1 MHYVVLYPTNG
12 DRIVIIDSVTSFH
25 PSIGKNQIGENSVF
39 VPTFTAMT
47 SLSYHTWTV
56 QRFVLYTKVSAQWL
70 SMTDLQQVKKNSQDL
85 QRSTNHIE
93 KAEIS
98 LGLKFSYK
106 FLNGSRP

>member
-1 MHYVVLYPTNG
+1 MHYVVLYPING

-70 SMTDLQQVKKNSQDL
+70 SMTDLQPVKKTHKTCKGQ
-85 QRSTNHIE
+85 QTI
-93 KAEIS
+93 
-98 LGLKFSYK
+98 LKKQKYH
-106 FLNGSRP
+106 